1 MQEGDCLSRESL
13 ETVLAFVD
21 CPRKLR
27 MLRQVLGSSNILALL
42 SAIPIILAAGDTG
55 GLEYG
60 ALSGHGSHIE
70 GSVPAVSFRGNWS
83 RGGQLGWPVHL
94 PLMVLLG
101 KSYAGRRTETEC
113 SI

>member
-1 MQEGDCLSRESL
+1 MFLAYRDKHAIGLSDGSRES
-13 ETVLAFVD
+13 VAIVD
-21 CPRKLR
+21 CPPKLR

-70 GSVPAVSFRGNWS
+70 GSVPAVPFRGKLVPSAYAYGAS
-83 RGGQLGWPVHL
+83 RE
-94 PLMVLLG
+94 VL
-101 KSYAGRRTETEC
+101 C
-113 SI
+113 SPTN